1 MKDLKTSLNKFNS
14 ITEKLNSIVEKYD
27 SDSKVNNIEDILLKE
42 NQKLKNKYADTLN
55 KLEKIL
61 AASLLPEPIPP
72 VNPIICILPL
82 KLSYKI
88 TILIKQYDNLS
99 YI

>member
-27 SDSKVNNIEDILLKE
+27 SDCKVNNIEDILLKE

-61 AASLLPEPIPP
+61 AKI
-72 VNPIICILPL
+72 N
-82 KLSYKI
+82 KLNK
-88 TILIKQYDNLS
+88 KC
-99 YI
+99 

>member
-27 SDSKVNNIEDILLKE
+27 NDSKVNNIEDILLKE

-55 KLEKIL
+55 RLEKIL
-61 AASLLPEPIPP
+61 AKI
-72 VNPIICILPL
+72 N
-82 KLSYKI
+82 KLNK
-88 TILIKQYDNLS
+88 KG
-99 YI
+99 

>member
-14 ITEKLNSIVEKYD
+14 ITEKLNSIVEKYN
-27 SDSKVNNIEDILLKE
+27 SDSKINNIEDILLKE

-61 AASLLPEPIPP
+61 AKI
-72 VNPIICILPL
+72 N
-82 KLSYKI
+82 KLNK
-88 TILIKQYDNLS
+88 KG
-99 YI
+99 

>member
-27 SDSKVNNIEDILLKE
+27 NDSKVDNIEDILLKE

-55 KLEKIL
+55 RLEKIL
-61 AASLLPEPIPP
+61 AKI
-72 VNPIICILPL
+72 N
-82 KLSYKI
+82 KLNK
-88 TILIKQYDNLS
+88 KG
-99 YI
+99 

>member
-1 MKDLKTSLNKFNS
+1 MKDLKTSLDKFNS

-27 SDSKVNNIEDILLKE
+27 NDSKVNNIEDILLKE

-61 AASLLPEPIPP
+61 AKI
-72 VNPIICILPL
+72 N
-82 KLSYKI
+82 KLNK
-88 TILIKQYDNLS
+88 KGQ
-99 YI
+99 

>member
-1 MKDLKTSLNKFNS
+1 MKDLKTSLNKFNT
-14 ITEKLNSIVEKYD
+14 ITEKLNSIVDKCD

-61 AASLLPEPIPP
+61 AKI
-72 VNPIICILPL
+72 N
-82 KLSYKI
+82 KLNK
-88 TILIKQYDNLS
+88 KG
-99 YI
+99 

>member
-27 SDSKVNNIEDILLKE
+27 NDSKVNNIEDILLKE

-61 AASLLPEPIPP
+61 AKI
-72 VNPIICILPL
+72 N
-82 KLSYKI
+82 KLNK
-88 TILIKQYDNLS
+88 KG
-99 YI
+99 

>member
-27 SDSKVNNIEDILLKE
+27 NDSKVNNIEDILLKE
-42 NQKLKNKYADTLN
+42 NQDLKNKYADTLN

-61 AASLLPEPIPP
+61 AKI
-72 VNPIICILPL
+72 N
-82 KLSYKI
+82 KLNK
-88 TILIKQYDNLS
+88 KG
-99 YI
+99 

>member
-14 ITEKLNSIVEKYD
+14 ITVKLDSIVEKYD

-61 AASLLPEPIPP
+61 AKI
-72 VNPIICILPL
+72 N
-82 KLSYKI
+82 KLNK
-88 TILIKQYDNLS
+88 KG
-99 YI
+99 

>member
-14 ITEKLNSIVEKYD
+14 ITEKLSSIVEKYD
-27 SDSKVNNIEDILLKE
+27 NDSKVNNIEDILLKE

-61 AASLLPEPIPP
+61 AKI
-72 VNPIICILPL
+72 N
-82 KLSYKI
+82 KLNK
-88 TILIKQYDNLS
+88 KG
-99 YI
+99 